1 MEQCQK
7 KKIKFICLK
16 CDKVFDRA
24 KRLEDHQNKT
34 SCGTVCTRCNH
45 KFPYRGA
52 LEQHQKNAVPMD
64 CSICDLK
71 LCHQTDYNNHLR
83 IVHQVNPLQCSICN
97 KSFKS
102 QQCLNDH
109 KKNASPINCD
119 MYNQKFCH
127 SADYNRHKI
136 VEHFGGAVDDSI
148 DEEYEGL
155 LKQKIFT
162 VNTDLHK
169 DKDYNEII
177 EINKR
182 HIEDMTLD
190 CI

>member
-16 CDKVFDRA
+16 CNKEFNRA
-24 KRLEDHQNKT
+24 KRLENHQNKT

-71 LCHQTDYNNHLR
+71 FCHQTDYNNHLR
-83 IVHQVNPLQCSICN
+83 IVHQINPLQCSICN
-97 KSFKS
+97 KTFQS
-102 QQCLNDH
+102 QQCLKDH
-109 KKNASPINCD
+109 QKNANLIDCD
-119 MYNQKFCH
+119 MCDQKFCH
-127 SADYNRHKI
+127 QADYSKHKI
-136 VEHFGGAVDDSI
+136 IEHLGGAVDE
-148 DEEYEGL
+148 DEEYDSI

-162 VNTDLHK
+162 VNTGL
-169 DKDYNEII
+169 NNRIWRLI
-177 EINKR
+177 VR
-182 HIEDMTLD
+182 
-190 CI
+190 CIWLLTKS